1 MPFTMPFISANRTGA
16 GGICGIHI
24 HHPQAASPGL
34 VLHKLLELRPGPT
47 VQAGT
52 HSPARPDAL
61 AEVGQ
66 FFKGNHGATG
76 AKRFRD
82 NRLAHFVVHMAD
94 VASFPAGDFP
104 QKLFGAL
111 GAVALKT
118 LAKVQVFVAFKAEF
132 AAAEEFAGT
141 GGGEVVFAQ
150 IHAHNLVAC
159 ERGRVG
165 QVQNQIEEPAPGLA
179 HEFRFLGR
187 ALSQVVSLRSCIHIR
202 LIKVWR

>member
-1 MPFTMPFISANRTGA
+1 MPFTMPFMPANRTGA
-16 GGICGIHI
+16 GGVCGIHI
-24 HHPQAASPGL
+24 HHPQTASPGL

-61 AEVGQ
+61 AEVRQ
-66 FFKGNHGATG
+66 FFKGDHGTTG

-82 NRLAHFVVHMAD
+82 NRLADFVVHVAD

-118 LAKVQVFVAFKAEF
+118 PATPAEPCRIP
-132 AAAEEFAGT
+132 GIGYHDIWKPT
-141 GGGEVVFAQ
+141 TKKPTWRGVCGGSPGKRQ
-150 IHAHNLVAC
+150 IPPK
-159 ERGRVG
+159 
-165 QVQNQIEEPAPGLA
+165 I
-179 HEFRFLGR
+179 R
-187 ALSQVVSLRSCIHIR
+187 ARSIP
-202 LIKVWR
+202 